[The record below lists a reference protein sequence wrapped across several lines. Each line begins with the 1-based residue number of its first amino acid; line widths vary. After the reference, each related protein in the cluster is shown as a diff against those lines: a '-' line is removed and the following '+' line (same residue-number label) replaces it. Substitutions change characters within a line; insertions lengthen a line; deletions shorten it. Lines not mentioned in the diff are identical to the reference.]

1 MTMMKLGIKLWFSSR
16 IVTSAIKIALFVGTV
31 LNVINQGAALFNGQ
45 ALDWW
50 RLGLN
55 YLVPYLV
62 SSYSAVRNELSRRGN
77 G

>member
-1 MTMMKLGIKLWFSSR
+1 MKRWITLWFSSR
-16 IVTSAIKIALFVGTV
+16 IVASAVRIALLVGTV
-31 LNVINQGAALFNGQ
+31 LNLINQGTALADGQ
-45 ALDWW
+45 ELDWW

-55 YLVPYLV
+55 YMVPYLV

>member
-1 MTMMKLGIKLWFSSR
+1 MKLGIKLWFSSR
-16 IVTSAIKIALFVGTV
+16 IIAGAVRIALFVGTV
-31 LNVINQGAALFNGQ
+31 LNVINQGPALIGGQ
-45 ALDWW
+45 GLDWW

-55 YLVPYLV
+55 YVVPYLV

>member
-1 MTMMKLGIKLWFSSR
+1 MMPWIKLWFSSR
-16 IVTSAIKIALFVGTV
+16 IIASAVRVALFVGTV
-31 LNVINQGAALFNGQ
+31 LNTINQGAALMDGLE
-45 ALDWW
+45 LDWW

-55 YLVPYLV
+55 YVVPYLV

>member
-1 MTMMKLGIKLWFSSR
+1 MMRPWIKLWFSPR
-16 IVTSAIKIALFVGTV
+16 IVASAVRVALFVGTV
-31 LNVINQGAALFNGQ
+31 LNAINQGPALIGGQ

-55 YLVPYLV
+55 YVVPYLV